1 MPEPTKISAVEFA
14 AKIKA
19 KYPEYQDISDVELAQ
34 KMVAKY
40 PEYVNVVE
48 LGEPQPVKKKD
59 VGQPV
64 SGLAQQ
70 PTPSPSIP
78 KGLETYLTQVAQQP
92 ITVERAKERR
102 EKPYVPLTEEQRRQ
116 EIRTANQQRQKQR
129 EEIIA
134 NTEPKLERIDA
145 LSKDIARLELSA
157 SNQGIDPNTLEPI
170 KTMRQE
176 RNNLRLE
183 VADQFSYENPN
194 RAAQMRAAATA
205 PDVKGAGET
214 YDEAFMEAYV
224 PVVEEYDVTDQLKKN
239 TQRLAEIQKEEGM
252 KEGLE
257 LYESWDETLG
267 VASYLPKLVVNTFGN
282 LIGETQKIIN
292 YLVPQSLENDFWIN
306 ASENSSEAFKVSMG
320 FSEDEMNQSFTEL
333 IEDGKYQKGLG
344 LFGAQVA
351 PVVLQMMAMAEAQ
364 GAGNLLKGM
373 SALERETVLANA
385 YSQSFAKGAAQNL
398 AFNLLEN
405 PVLSSSI
412 FLLGA
417 GNGYDQIKDNPNA
430 TTLEKSIYPIFTGGV
445 EMFTEM
451 AFMTNLQLYNR
462 VFDPT
467 KIDVGKK
474 AFMDGFKKSARDNA
488 ALFAQSGL
496 EEGVLEEGLA
506 FYANAFWDYMST
518 GKKPNPREFWES
530 AIIAAAAQGPATLVN
545 IGKESVASYKLAHS
559 PRHYLP
565 TLSEIDKGASLKSEL
580 VQIDKALANE
590 DLGDQERQI
599 LTDARIVVAQQIEE
613 QKIESLKTYSL
624 MSAEDRA
631 AIVEIHAEINSLIE
645 SYQAAT
651 TPIARK
657 AIGEQV
663 KELAAT
669 KKEIE
674 ERYDSEKEAGIPSAV
689 PSGEAAVQAEPV
701 AVPSE
706 EAPEA
711 GGVLQAPAKEGTL
724 GTLVNERVVYRDP
737 VSETLVEGDMF
748 IEGQRVIIEEE
759 GGRQFD
765 IGNVEEILT
774 QPITDESVVQPAT
787 LAVVPQEDGSFVF
800 NIKGDRKVPYGTKMV
815 NTQPGLQAITRSKD
829 GQASRVTLYSEDGK
843 NTYNLRGQQAVDAA
857 YYIVRNFVESA
868 EGQQELANL
877 LETNEAARQ
886 DLTKALERLARI
898 PQVAEEA
905 AAPVRPEAPA
915 APIQEVRIPINP
927 TQTES
932 VVTPVSEVSPE
943 ARQAIGDAV
952 VMRIGNILETPNVD
966 QEVLRKINKAVNV
979 LYSVLPDVTVVIHR
993 NQDSIANSH
1002 QKASQDTEGYYSR
1015 ATRQI
1020 HILAENLE
1028 EGITANEERVL
1039 RHEIIHP
1046 ILDALI
1052 KESPVFTD
1060 NMSDEIIKILN
1071 LAQYKGIPAI
1081 SKLQTLSNDI
1091 TEAIRRGDLE
1101 GAIEAKKELITEFFA
1116 QFSEEKNFNALSKN
1130 PSLLDKVKALLN
1142 KLLGFLGFKYRVRTS
1157 ADLLDTLKKFKASF
1171 DQGKAFDVASTTD
1184 QAQAIDSISQSV
1196 RPAPFQRIEDFLAP
1210 NPGDYTLSILS
1221 KDQLETLVVEQ
1232 GTSRDEYPNITE
1244 TIPLLN
1250 KLTEL
1255 TNIPYIFVDLTK
1267 SGQIAGVVDFNAG
1280 ARYQPLNVELSYRVV
1295 GTTPTYLGMGTD
1307 VFNEIAS
1314 NNGYESLVESPVGYM
1329 AIDVS
1334 SPRQSV
1340 YSYAAM
1346 FLELIKQK
1354 DIARFNKAMESVVKE
1369 RYSGSDQVIIRAREI
1384 LEEYVQNSP
1393 TIAAINRSQA
1403 ELENIVTA
1411 EGFEKMTTDKEI
1423 LAQAVY
1429 VSLSSALYEAIQDA
1443 TDIYEAKALGSQTAE
1458 DIRQAAADM
1467 IGEELQ
1473 RQTNEEL
1480 ADVSLSSDLGTI
1492 AAHIFSP
1499 ALKADEFKTF
1509 QTDMI
1514 DRNVASLING
1524 LSSSG
1529 ASVKDKVKKVQREI
1543 SEFYSEDASVTQFEI
1558 FGELYNRA
1566 MAEGLP
1572 IDQLEK
1578 IYEKAFIAN
1587 FSKDNQFERTF
1598 IFVDYST
1605 PNKIKEAIQDTYN
1618 PLKADQ
1624 VWNDYSDYIQRE
1636 RSGLSLENG
1645 IKKEFTEYTRF
1656 IADFVA
1662 DLYAVSQLTAP
1673 ISDFSELAK
1682 SSSPT
1687 ALYKDLADQYFN
1699 GDTDDVEDFFSD
1711 KYSLNN
1717 RLTQAGLDERS
1728 LGLFDVANNLIES
1741 INKDFHAFLD
1751 FNGEFDMDKFPI
1763 GSLFTLFNKLNYSG
1777 DKIIRAF
1784 NELRELLDALDRLDL
1799 IPSGTF
1805 AEFDELAQEINT
1817 LGGTLE
1823 NGSLKFYEF
1832 KSLIGLMGEAL
1843 EVANVVDPTMIK
1855 TELKD
1860 KFGSN
1865 PVDNRFADKLLQLS
1879 DNVTLL
1885 NTYTYGGP
1893 AVNGFF
1899 VQIKKSG
1906 YDGGF
1911 KFSQSLWGGSW
1922 RGALVSESPEV
1933 LVGSLFSLS
1942 QTPADLLN
1950 QFSYIRDEEDFAGMG
1965 PYAEQLYDRYQEIKQ
1980 TDSLFRDIRRAIT
1993 ISDEVIQKVNIL
2005 SPIEDFE
2012 GNPLIWISEV
2022 DANEFVTG
2030 DISSIQN
2037 KLLSAP
2043 NFREIIAIA
2052 NSKEVRNV
2060 APDFARSLTNSM
2072 SRGREVKMPVKFNH
2086 PDKWYVEPSF
2096 RGRSVDGYYLLSLSL
2111 GSNGYVN
2118 ISYKTSEYYYD
2129 NVPPYLMKDRVLA
2142 NMFLNLATTISKSY
2156 PDLPINGIEF
2166 QAISESPSTSMDGRY
2181 YFDAINDA
2189 AADVNHP
2196 HHEEAKKLV
2205 AETAE
2210 KAYGNFRRVTLN
2222 NIAFNRSVS
2231 KEFVTQTKP
2240 YKAFGT
2246 KFQGLFLVRARNQDG
2261 TPGPIY
2267 TKFNAASILNEAA
2280 GFYSDAAAREDVI
2293 PKLEALGLVN
2303 GVDFIQYLDTQT
2315 AEEVANGIPGLKTGN
2330 PDTLVPRLGHL
2341 WNESHSGFSETIRMP
2356 NVYKNYV
2363 DPIKLAQTPA
2373 RDVDDVSFSNRLSQ
2387 SVRQAAQ
2394 NGLENQE
2401 RMQQEYLDE
2410 VKKRGKS
2417 VGTTQFV
2424 KDLMSPDK
2432 GVFWDRQAGVKRKV
2446 RKIEKEEGV
2455 PYLEDL
2461 IVTRAGAQG
2470 YAFAEFR
2477 QVEQEIYGGLN
2488 KAELDILDRIIFNM
2502 RVIQIENN
2510 RENRR
2515 LQAES
2520 NIQFS
2525 QQAITTLKGQ
2535 LRGADPAKAKNIKSQ
2550 IVALEQS
2557 IKLNTQIVKE
2567 NQPNVN
2573 ENGQPLHPN
2582 GQTRDNALAELNGF
2596 EQELGYENYSKLGE
2610 RAALYFAAFSEDL
2623 RKNYEAGRINEETYL
2638 RFKDQN
2644 YQPRLFL
2651 EKMFGPEDITY
2662 FEAKGMKPE
2671 YIKGIKG
2678 GSDLSIFTDSRALL
2692 AMQMQA
2698 ASRAI
2703 AENRANSELAK
2714 FASPKTAEW
2723 LRPANYSRDAQG
2735 QIIKDDY
2742 GNYKVEPADKG
2753 FVNLFFREE
2762 GSLRA
2767 MQMKAEDYR
2776 QWQDLEKSY
2785 FNLSPSVKALFKGL
2799 SLSPILKLQATGIN
2813 PLFGLFQMPAD
2824 FVRVVLTRG
2833 RVYDDLFLPTS
2844 LLKAAGDLTR
2854 GLYAATK
2861 ESNELYRDWIK
2872 HGGAM
2877 QFLFQYGTDTKA
2889 RIINKHRGDVA
2900 RRLFKIKDLTFS
2912 TLSFLNNATEVGM
2925 RLAIYQRAIKTLQK
2939 EYPNLDIETIK
2950 FMAASE
2956 SRKFA
2961 DFHQGGALSKDID
2974 NLAAYFN
2981 AGVVTT
2987 KATLDG
2993 IKNNPVLFAGKI
3005 GQMFLFI
3012 SGLMAYNLSYFD
3024 DDDWD
3029 DIPDWEKSRYHIILL
3044 PFLDEDG
3051 NRMYIR
3057 IKKDYAMMPFFTMA
3071 EMASESSLVYSLTG
3085 KKKEYSDQ
3093 DIRRIFELNSQSIPF
3108 FIPGLD
3114 KPSSIVSRVP
3124 SANLAIKYFGNY
3136 DTFRNRVVSPD
3147 KKDDLPEY
3155 LEGAY
3160 DEKVEYFYK
3169 ALGYGAELSPA
3180 RLKAAAES
3188 VILSPSS
3195 SEVTNLAYFLADY
3208 VAMSTYDLPYD
3219 VPESK
3224 LENVMDVSLK
3234 NLERNTVMRGMR
3246 SVNPDWKT
3254 YIQQEEGEVKR
3265 IKQVE
3270 AEEDFI
3276 IRKELGL
3283 KAKRDAEKLKEG
3295 QGIPSGLPQDVREYV
3310 QKLPE
3315 QKRKRAANTYT
3326 YQLRSKHFKLDA
3338 GYYPILFARTSTEA
3352 AKQFELFVGSTNVND
3367 PEVKEAIRDLTKAGF
3382 YVDKEFKFALSKLN
3396 KESKE

>member
-1 MPEPTKISAVEFA
+1 
-14 AKIKA
+14 
-19 KYPEYQDISDVELAQ
+19 
-34 KMVAKY
+34 
-40 PEYVNVVE
+40 
-48 LGEPQPVKKKD
+48 
-59 VGQPV
+59 
-64 SGLAQQ
+64 
-70 PTPSPSIP
+70 
-78 KGLETYLTQVAQQP
+78 
-92 ITVERAKERR
+92 
-102 EKPYVPLTEEQRRQ
+102 
-116 EIRTANQQRQKQR
+116 
-129 EEIIA
+129 
-134 NTEPKLERIDA
+134 
-145 LSKDIARLELSA
+145 
-157 SNQGIDPNTLEPI
+157 
-170 KTMRQE
+170 
-176 RNNLRLE
+176 
-183 VADQFSYENPN
+183 
-194 RAAQMRAAATA
+194 
-205 PDVKGAGET
+205 
-214 YDEAFMEAYV
+214 
-224 PVVEEYDVTDQLKKN
+224 
-239 TQRLAEIQKEEGM
+239 
-252 KEGLE
+252 
-257 LYESWDETLG
+257 
-267 VASYLPKLVVNTFGN
+267 
-282 LIGETQKIIN
+282 
-292 YLVPQSLENDFWIN
+292 
-306 ASENSSEAFKVSMG
+306 
-320 FSEDEMNQSFTEL
+320 
-333 IEDGKYQKGLG
+333 
-344 LFGAQVA
+344 
-351 PVVLQMMAMAEAQ
+351 
-364 GAGNLLKGM
+364 
-373 SALERETVLANA
+373 
-385 YSQSFAKGAAQNL
+385 
-398 AFNLLEN
+398 
-405 PVLSSSI
+405 
-412 FLLGA
+412 
-417 GNGYDQIKDNPNA
+417 
-430 TTLEKSIYPIFTGGV
+430 
-445 EMFTEM
+445 
-451 AFMTNLQLYNR
+451 
-462 VFDPT
+462 
-467 KIDVGKK
+467 
-474 AFMDGFKKSARDNA
+474 
-488 ALFAQSGL
+488 
-496 EEGVLEEGLA
+496 
-506 FYANAFWDYMST
+506 
-518 GKKPNPREFWES
+518 
-530 AIIAAAAQGPATLVN
+530 
-545 IGKESVASYKLAHS
+545 
-559 PRHYLP
+559 
-565 TLSEIDKGASLKSEL
+565 
-580 VQIDKALANE
+580 
-590 DLGDQERQI
+590 
-599 LTDARIVVAQQIEE
+599 
-613 QKIESLKTYSL
+613 
-624 MSAEDRA
+624 
-631 AIVEIHAEINSLIE
+631 
-645 SYQAAT
+645 
-651 TPIARK
+651 
-657 AIGEQV
+657 
-663 KELAAT
+663 
-669 KKEIE
+669 
-674 ERYDSEKEAGIPSAV
+674 
-689 PSGEAAVQAEPV
+689 
-701 AVPSE
+701 
-706 EAPEA
+706 
-711 GGVLQAPAKEGTL
+711 
-724 GTLVNERVVYRDP
+724 
-737 VSETLVEGDMF
+737 
-748 IEGQRVIIEEE
+748 
-759 GGRQFD
+759 
-765 IGNVEEILT
+765 
-774 QPITDESVVQPAT
+774 
-787 LAVVPQEDGSFVF
+787 
-800 NIKGDRKVPYGTKMV
+800 
-815 NTQPGLQAITRSKD
+815 
-829 GQASRVTLYSEDGK
+829 
-843 NTYNLRGQQAVDAA
+843 
-857 YYIVRNFVESA
+857 
-868 EGQQELANL
+868 
-877 LETNEAARQ
+877 
-886 DLTKALERLARI
+886 
-898 PQVAEEA
+898 
-905 AAPVRPEAPA
+905 
-915 APIQEVRIPINP
+915 
-927 TQTES
+927 
-932 VVTPVSEVSPE
+932 
-943 ARQAIGDAV
+943 
-952 VMRIGNILETPNVD
+952 MRIGNILETPNVD
-966 QEVLRKINKAVNV
+966 QEVLRKINRAVNV

-1280 ARYQPLNVELSYRVV
+1280 ARYQPLNVELSYKVV

-1543 SEFYSEDASVTQFEI
+1543 SELYSEDASVTQFEI

-1711 KYSLNN
+1711 KYSLKD

-1817 LGGTLE
+1817 LGGMLE

-1885 NTYTYGGP
+1885 NTYTYGNQ

-2072 SRGREVKMPVKFNH
+2072 SRGREVKIPVKFNH
-2086 PDKWYVEPSF
+2086 LDKWFVEPSF
-2096 RGRSVDGYYLLSLSL
+2096 RGTSVDGYYLLSLSL

-2118 ISYKTSEYYYD
+2118 VSYKTNVYHFD

-2156 PDLPINGIEF
+2156 PDVPINGIEF
-2166 QAISESPSTSMDGRY
+2166 QAISESPSTSADGSY

-2785 FNLSPSVKALFKGL
+2785 FNLSPGVKALFKGL

>member
-224 PVVEEYDVTDQLKKN
+224 PVVEEYDITDQLKKN

-857 YYIVRNFVESA
+857 YYIVRSFVESA

-877 LETNEAARQ
+877 LETNEEARQ

-927 TQTES
+927 TQTEA

-966 QEVLRKINKAVNV
+966 QEVLRKINRAVNV

-1280 ARYQPLNVELSYRVV
+1280 ARYQPLNVELSYKVV

-1543 SEFYSEDASVTQFEI
+1543 SELYSEDASVTQFEI

-1656 IADFVA
+1656 IADFAA

-1711 KYSLNN
+1711 KYSLKD

-1817 LGGTLE
+1817 LGGMLE

-1885 NTYTYGGP
+1885 NTYTYGNQG
-1893 AVNGFF
+1893 VNGFF

-2072 SRGREVKMPVKFNH
+2072 SRGREVKVPVKFNH
-2086 PDKWYVEPSF
+2086 PNKWFVEPSF
-2096 RGRSVDGYYLLSLSL
+2096 RGTSVDGYYLLSLSL
-2111 GSNGYVN
+2111 GSNGYVSV
-2118 ISYKTSEYYYD
+2118 SYKTNVYHFD

-2156 PDLPINGIEF
+2156 PDVPINGIEF
-2166 QAISESPSTSMDGRY
+2166 QAISESPSTSADGSY